1 MSLLLLGAGRGSAVP
16 PVGAQSAAPIA
27 TLAAGNW
34 TIGGGAAT
42 LHAALADE
50 SDSTLAQTG
59 ETTATVAR
67 FTLDSLTDPARST
80 GHVIRLRALSSDGSG
95 TIRVAL
101 YEGATERKAFTSLGA
116 LTSSVAAY
124 AVTLS
129 GAEADAITDYS
140 GLELR
145 VEGTATVLQNV
156 QVTRARFDLD

>member
-1 MSLLLLGAGRGSAVP
+1 MIWRRGAVAAALDAS
-16 PVGAQSAAPIA
+16 VGAQSAAPIA

-34 TIGGGAAT
+34 TVGGGAAS
-42 LHAALADE
+42 LHAAVADE
-50 SDSTLAQTG
+50 SDATLMQYGDTA
-59 ETTATVAR
+59 ATVAR

-145 VEGTATVLQNV
+145 VEGTATFLQNV
-156 QVTRARFDLD
+156 QVTRARFDLDA

>member
-1 MSLLLLGAGRGSAVP
+1 MSLLLLGAGRGSGVP
-16 PVGAQSAAPIA
+16 PVGAQSAAPVA

-34 TIGGGAAT
+34 AIGGGSAT

-50 SDSTLAQTG
+50 SDATLAQTG

-67 FTLDSLTDPARST
+67 FTLASLTDPARST
-80 GHVIRLRALSSDGSG
+80 GHVIRVRALSSNGTG

-101 YEGATERKAFTSLGA
+101 YEGATVRKAFTTLGA
-116 LTSSVAAY
+116 LTASDAADEVA
-124 AVTLS
+124 LS
-129 GAEADAITDYS
+129 GVEADAITDYT

-145 VEGTATVLQNV
+145 IEGAATALQNV